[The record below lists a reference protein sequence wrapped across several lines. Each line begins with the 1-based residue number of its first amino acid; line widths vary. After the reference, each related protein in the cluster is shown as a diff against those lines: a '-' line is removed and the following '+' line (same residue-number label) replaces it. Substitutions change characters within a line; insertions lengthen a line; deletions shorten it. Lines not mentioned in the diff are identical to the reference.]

1 MIELGKGFDGTI
13 EKAISSTE
21 KLKGLPEIVQK
32 YMMFGDYKSGLVKK
46 IDGTQFGTDQN
57 GEDIQNYVAQIS
69 NLDEAQRN
77 AIISVTELGDKS
89 EKTIKDLIKL
99 VQIGSRIN
107 GKVFE
112 ASLKSAGNSEI
123 NQGDVNSLM
132 GALGMKNGDNYAL
145 PNTNEVK
152 KNLNMW
158 AKAAENADAKTRLM
172 NAGIIEST
180 KNGYAMTDS
189 FKKMIGIE
197 EVDGVVK
204 TGLTAKQLALNAAM
218 QIGKQLLF
226 SLGVAA
232 AAFVA
237 SKIIDYISNLKTRSE
252 ELIDAMNDSHDKAE
266 QATQDVE
273 EIQSKID
280 ELNDSLEAAGVKK
293 IEDIVDPAERERLQ
307 TINDMLQAQLELK
320 EQLEKDANDKANAD
334 TSAVV
339 NNKTEKSIVKKK
351 TAYLDANGEPTDDPA
366 KAVTTFD
373 NIGEDITKTESL
385 EEHAAALNEL
395 IDKRRELATAGK
407 EDTQEYKDNE
417 AAITSETE
425 KVETLSAAVSEQMD
439 GYETD
444 ADNFA
449 QYKDEYVAGTNAM
462 TAATKALANAQ
473 GDTGIDTTNL
483 DIFSE
488 KVRQIK
494 NDMDNGD
501 SQQSDWKMFNGLG
514 AFSGMTGE
522 SIINIDKDTTNQT
535 DAEKAAL
542 EKLHQVADDNKI
554 SFENLIGVFEAFG
567 IIQTSNASSANSYAE
582 QLEKTMGI
590 IDNIQSAYK
599 TCSTAVEEYNKYG
612 YMSVDSLQS
621 LLQMDD
627 EYLNTLELVNGKLQ
641 VNQSAYANLLAT
653 QYAEAQMEAIS
664 QAISELNAIAKGDAA
679 EKADTFTEATEDE
692 KNKLE
697 ALAPALKNA
706 TIGTGELAGA
716 LAAARSAEK
725 GDNTEEIEA
734 KISSVMNALNTRLS
748 LISTNMQ
755 SAMNS
760 ANGLKT
766 QLNGFGDSANKSAND
781 SAKASQTFLDAWSTV
796 TSAMKEFNEQGYLTM
811 KTVQDLTGLEDK
823 YANVLQKNNV
833 TGKLEIQTSKFQE
846 LMEAEIEEAKIK
858 GDNASEAQYN
868 KILKWTNR
876 NIKDQTMSYW
886 DLVAA
891 IDGYSA
897 ALEEA
902 KGITDTFKDAWGNGK
917 AVKEKTEKS
926 RTGALDYE
934 GTEAQ
939 SSALQDLMKYSEY
952 DPELIG
958 KAFNEETGKIDLSG
972 DMLKNAVVKSLKVQ
986 ATAART
992 EGGAAAEA
1000 IAQSYEKSAENIEND
1015 VISVQDYFDGL
1026 GSTIDEVNTKID
1038 DIQSAFT
1045 DLDDVTNEYNAYGGL
1060 SVDSMQKLLT
1070 MQPDYLACL
1079 EMNGDQL
1086 VFNRDKMVELL
1097 IAQLESR
1104 KEFLLSKDETKD
1116 QAQIIQQMIDM
1127 LKKDGVN
1134 AIAGM
1139 TYEADKLQTIFSNI
1153 KDLFSS
1159 LLDLVNSANDKKSN
1173 DLKIQGDAWIDV
1185 IDKRID
1191 ALNEANEAQERAIEL
1206 QKAEDA
1212 LAKAQNNKT
1221 VRVYGE
1227 NGYEWQADASAVRD
1241 AQSDL
1246 SDKRREYKKQDEIDK
1261 LNKLKDKVQEYVS
1274 LIGTSWDDYNKKL
1287 AYTAQF
1293 EAMTYDQMISNTDVF
1308 KDAVVANMKAVQAAT
1323 NVSNIISKLETL
1335 IDVLTKLGNALGS
1348 FNGSTT
1354 SGGLTGFMNR
1364 LSRAFST
1371 FSDKST
1377 GKGFFGRLWDAG
1389 KSFFGIGSGTSK
1401 QIANEVASTVGNGVS
1416 NGMVE
1421 ALGGA
1426 KVNAVK
1432 AANNIFSGNGG
1443 LFSVFTNGFN
1453 KLSQLVGK
1461 ATSGGGVFG
1470 AIGKFFTGIG
1480 SKVTT
1485 SVLGTSGLKTVVT
1498 AALSKIPVIGPLLL
1512 GGTIALSAIGGGNV
1526 FKGISNVFKGIG
1538 KTVAKV
1544 AKGIGSAISKA
1555 VEGIGGFLFGK
1566 TKSDGTKSRGLL
1578 GTAWHVITTPFRAI
1592 GKWLGFAK
1600 GTTGVKK
1607 TGTYNVDEQGEE
1619 MIVRQ
1624 PQKGRVTTLE
1634 KGDGVIPANQ
1644 TETLMD
1650 IAKNPIRWLR
1660 SNLAK
1665 VTGSTAVAVGA
1676 TKDNA
1681 DQEAVAQAQETAG
1694 KIDSVYSGA
1703 FSDIKKVSNAV
1714 MKSIKT
1720 GSGTIG
1726 KSIGSITGIMSGA
1739 LFGFDTDKISKSSNW
1754 LISSIGKAIG
1764 KLKDMVGGGSSITGS
1779 MDKLLS
1785 SSKSKTLAQLDAM
1798 KSSFEKTWNEMAE
1811 ATGVSKD
1818 DITATSKEMYDKMTK
1833 LVNDTYAAIGD
1844 NTALNSEQ
1852 VEQLTQTLFKS
1863 MQSTYTSGWNR
1874 IASLTDEMTEEQANK
1889 MAIAYKSMS
1898 DGCTSTMNSVSRAMA
1913 NSWNQCG
1920 GGVRNLS
1927 AKTES
1932 TISKAWADT
1941 TGDTEKMLYDMR
1953 ACFDN
1958 SWGQAEQG
1966 VRNLADNTAGTIN
1979 GAYTSIKSTSD
1990 EAMNTKL
1997 PSDMANAWKNVEP
2010 GATNLSENIKWT
2022 MGQAYDNIT
2031 KGCNDTVTSIKSA
2044 FGTAGNDLYN
2054 KGQTTNTAKTEE
2066 KKKTT
2071 TTTTNSSSSSSGSSS
2086 SSQPVSGGKSI
2097 YSWLKEDL
2105 IPGAKEDYNKAK
2117 NKVTEVY
2124 HNVGG
2129 WVDRKTGYSSDGNN
2143 SKVQEIAH
2151 AVSHPVE
2158 TLKEAG
2164 GKLKESVGSL
2174 FKRKAVGSRKIN
2186 ESNIYNVDEQGS
2198 ELMVRQPQAG
2208 RYTYL
2213 ETGDGVVPADIT
2225 SRLFEMGGNPD
2236 AWFQNQMSKYS
2247 APVTST
2253 GGSNLN
2259 VSMGNIVIQNPVG
2272 SADDLAGEIVR
2283 ELPNKL
2289 SQYMNLR

>member
-1 MIELGKGFDGTI
+1 MVDINKSLDGTL
-13 EKAISSTE
+13 EKAIQASTQLKKMPSFIQDYMLSGDFSFGKAKKVE
-21 KLKGLPEIVQK
+21 AKKLNIDN
-32 YMMFGDYKSGLVKK
+32 YSIN
-46 IDGTQFGTDQN
+46 IDGSDPA
-57 GEDIQNYVAQIS
+57 IQNLAAQLAGLDKSQQSAIFKMSDLSDVAQNATRS
-69 NLDEAQRN
+69 VLEQTAAQKSLSGSLVESALKANGFSDAQAKEVIQN
-77 AIISVTELGDKS
+77 AQ
-89 EKTIKDLIKL
+89 L
-99 VQIGSRIN
+99 VD
-107 GKVFE
+107 
-112 ASLKSAGNSEI
+112 SAGNYLVVSKDIAQQNLETALS
-123 NQGDVNSLM
+123 QGDVSA
-132 GALGMKNGDNYAL
+132 ALQA
-145 PNTNEVK
+145 TNQTE
-152 KNLNMW
+152 
-158 AKAAENADAKTRLM
+158 
-172 NAGIIEST
+172 
-180 KNGYAMTDS
+180 
-189 FKKMIGIE
+189 
-197 EVDGVVK
+197 
-204 TGLTAKQLALNAAM
+204 KQLAATIISTVLGQQVQTATTWTQKFALDALTITLSLAKQAAISFG
-218 QIGKQLLF
+218 IGLITW
-226 SLGVAA
+226 A
-232 AAFVA
+232 A
-237 SKIIDYISNLKTRSE
+237 SKAVEYLINLKTHSE
-252 ELIDAMNDSHDKAE
+252 ELVETMNNSHDAAE
-266 QATQDVE
+266 QATKDVE

-293 IEDIVDPAERERLQ
+293 IEDIVDPTERERLQ
-307 TINDMLQAQLELK
+307 AINDMLQAQLELK
-320 EQLEKDANDKANAD
+320 KQLEKDANDKANAD

-339 NNKTEKSIVKKK
+339 NDKTEKSIYDFEERHDW
-351 TAYLDANGEPTDDPA
+351 TGDY
-366 KAVTTFD
+366 TT
-373 NIGEDITKTESL
+373 GKDITKTESL
-385 EEHAAALNEL
+385 EEHTTALNEL
-395 IDKRRELATAGK
+395 TDKRRELATAGK

-417 AAITSETE
+417 AAITAETK
-425 KVETLSAAVSEQMD
+425 KVEELSSAVSEQMD

-444 ADNFA
+444 ADSFS

-501 SQQSDWKMFNGLG
+501 SKQSDWKMFNGLD

-522 SIINIDKDTTNQT
+522 SIISIDKDTTNQT
-535 DAEKAAL
+535 DAEKTAL

-612 YMSVDSLQS
+612 YMSIDSLQS

-641 VNQSAYANLLAT
+641 VNQSAYADLLAT

-716 LAAARSAEK
+716 LAAARSAEN

-823 YANVLQKNNV
+823 YANVLQKNNA

-846 LMEAEIEEAKIK
+846 LMEAEIKEAKIK
-858 GDNASEAQYN
+858 GDGASEAQYN
-868 KILKWTNR
+868 KILEWTDR
-876 NIKDQTMSYW
+876 NIQKQTMSYW

-891 IDGYSA
+891 IEGYSS

-902 KGITDTFKDAWGNGK
+902 KGITDTFKDAWDNGK
-917 AVKEKTEKS
+917 TVKEKTEKS

-939 SSALQDLMKYSEY
+939 SSAMQDLMKYSEY

-972 DMLKNAVVKSLKVQ
+972 DMLKNAVVKSLEAQ

-1000 IAQSYEKSAENIEND
+1000 IAKSYEKSAENIEND

-1026 GSTIDEVNTKID
+1026 GASIEEASSKID
-1038 DIQSAFT
+1038 DLQSAWN
-1045 DLDDVTNEYNAYGGL
+1045 DIDDVMDEYNAYGGL
-1060 SVDSMQKLLT
+1060 SIDSLQKLLT
-1070 MQPDYLACL
+1070 MSPEYLACL
-1079 EMNGDQL
+1079 QMNGDQL
-1086 VFNRDKMVELL
+1086 VFNEAAMKQLL
-1097 IAQLESR
+1097 IDQIRSR
-1104 KEFLLSKDETKD
+1104 AEFLASKDETKD
-1116 QAQIIQQMIDM
+1116 QAQILYAMIDAIEH
-1127 LKKDGVN
+1127 DGIN
-1134 AIAGM
+1134 AIKGM
-1139 TYEADKLQTIFSNI
+1139 GTEAERLQSIFSSI
-1153 KDLFSS
+1153 KDVFSS
-1159 LLDLVNSANDKKSN
+1159 LLDLVNDANDKKSN

-1227 NGYEWQADASAVRD
+1227 NGYEWQADASAVRE
-1241 AQSDL
+1241 AQNDL
-1246 SDKRREYKKQDEIDK
+1246 SSKRREYKKQDEIDK
-1261 LNKLKDKVQEYVS
+1261 LNKLKDKVQETTN
-1274 LIGTSWDDYNKKL
+1274 LIGTSWEDYQKKL

-1293 EAMTYDQMISNTDVF
+1293 EGMTYDEMIAHNDTF
-1308 KDAVVANMKAVQAAT
+1308 KDAVIANMKAVQAAT

-1335 IDVLTKLGNALGS
+1335 IDVLTKLGNMLGRLNNS
-1348 FNGSTT
+1348 STD
-1354 SGGLTGFMNR
+1354 GGITGLFNR
-1364 LSRAFST
+1364 LSRAFGT
-1371 FSDKST
+1371 LTDKSS

-1389 KSFFGIGSGTSK
+1389 KSFLGIGSGTSK

-1426 KVNAVK
+1426 KVNAIK
-1432 AANNIFSGNGG
+1432 EANNIFSGEGG

-1453 KLSQLVGK
+1453 KLGQLVGK

-1498 AALSKIPVIGPLLL
+1498 AALGKIPVIGPLLL
-1512 GGTIALSAIGGGNV
+1512 GGTIALSAIGGGNI
-1526 FKGISNVFKGIG
+1526 FKGISNVVTGIGKTLAKAVKGIG
-1538 KTVAKV
+1538 KGISKA
-1544 AKGIGSAISKA
+1544 AKGIGSMLSSVFHSVVGGTSSNGKKHKGIFGWKIWPWNWGKKA
-1555 VEGIGGFLFGK
+1555 SGD
-1566 TKSDGTKSRGLL
+1566 KSIKKSG
-1578 GTAWHVITTPFRAI
+1578 A
-1592 GKWLGFAK
+1592 
-1600 GTTGVKK
+1600 
-1607 TGTYNVDEQGEE
+1607 YNVDEKGEE
-1619 MIVRQ
+1619 IIVRQ

-1644 TETLMD
+1644 TETLMG

-1714 MKSIKT
+1714 MKSMKT
-1720 GSGTIG
+1720 GSGTIRKLVG
-1726 KSIGSITGIMSGA
+1726 GVTGIIGNGLIGVDA
-1739 LFGFDTDKISKSSNW
+1739 NKVTKSSNS
-1754 LISSIGKAIG
+1754 LINSIKRAFDKFKNI
-1764 KLKDMVGGGSSITGS
+1764 LGGGSSITGS

-1844 NTALNSEQ
+1844 NTALSSEQ

-1898 DGCTSTMNSVSRAMA
+1898 DGCTSTMNSVSRTMA

-1990 EAMNTKL
+1990 ETMNTKL

-2010 GATNLSENIKWT
+2010 GATDLSGNLDWT
-2022 MGQAYDNIT
+2022 MKQAFNNIT

-2054 KGQTTNTAKTEE
+2054 KGQTTDTAKTEE

-2071 TTTTNSSSSSSGSSS
+2071 TTTTNSFSSSSGSSS
-2086 SSQPVSGGKSI
+2086 SSQPVSGGQSLSDWFKNS
-2097 YSWLKEDL
+2097 LL
-2105 IPGAKEDYNKAK
+2105 AGAKEDYKK
-2117 NKVTEVY
+2117 VKDKVT
-2124 HNVGG
+2124 
-2129 WVDRKTGYSSDGNN
+2129 SSSAYQKASSAVNYVKDKVTSSSAYQKASSVVKDVKEKVSN
-2143 SKVQEIAH
+2143 SK
-2151 AVSHPVE
+2151 PV
-2158 TLKEAG
+2158 
-2164 GKLKESVGSL
+2164 
-2174 FKRKAVGSRKIN
+2174 KAISSFIDKHKKKASGARKIN
-2186 ESNIYNVDEQGS
+2186 QPDVYNVDEQGS